1 MIPGTSCFYGN
12 WIEDVPIHR
21 ILNAIIIII
30 IIIIIKTIGLVGG
43 SLLVEGLEFVSL
55 QYLLNSGTERDSS
68 LRSLITG
75 LKPACVVYS
84 VIRVVVTRRAS

>member
-21 ILNAIIIII
+21 ILNAIII